1 MKYFGDPVDGVRYK
15 VKDYGNRE
23 SRKICIDCNRQIS
36 VDETDAQTPPI
47 KGSRK
52 SMKSPATPPSTP
64 EDGQIGFDL
73 MSLSSRR
80 GHFVDH
86 VRKKNNF
93 NFFFLDRGFFV
104 LAMIFFIF
112 DNRKLN
118 FYTFLLKI
126 FLKRKDSTRNR
137 SPKNLLQSYLAW

>member
-86 VRKKNNF
+86 VRF
-93 NFFFLDRGFFV
+93 NSPYEFSFKTQAFFFV
-104 LAMIFFIF
+104 LAMIFF
-112 DNRKLN
+112 L
-118 FYTFLLKI
+118 FLI
-126 FLKRKDSTRNR
+126 TEN
-137 SPKNLLQSYLAW
+137 

>member
-15 VKDYGNRE
+15 VKDYGKRE
-23 SRKICIDCNRQIS
+23 SRKICIDCGRQNS

-47 KGSRK
+47 KGSRR

-86 VRKKNNF
+86 VRLLLGIF
-93 NFFFLDRGFFV
+93 SLDLCFFLCSSYNFFYF
-104 LAMIFFIF
+104 
-112 DNRKLN
+112 
-118 FYTFLLKI
+118 
-126 FLKRKDSTRNR
+126 
-137 SPKNLLQSYLAW
+137 